1 MTGSGLIGMIG
12 MVLSSTSV
20 NTAVPAVMGAFG
32 IGQDKAQWLSTAYF
46 ASMTGAMLLT
56 SWLQQRFGQRTVF
69 LTTMAI
75 FIAGSFLAFSATDYS
90 TVILARVIQGFCA
103 GLMQPFTMAIIFTVF
118 PPDRRGAAMGLFSLG
133 VVLAPGLGPAI
144 GGFITDEF
152 SWRFVFLVPL
162 PLAMAAIIAGGAF
175 MPTARSGI
183 SRPFDW
189 AGLVL
194 MAIALGLLL
203 DGLASGR
210 RFGWT
215 SDRIVLEL
223 VGGILATIAFI
234 ARQLTAKWPM
244 LDLRLFSNIRFAS
257 AILVGI
263 IFGFGMFGS
272 IYAIAV
278 FMQQVQGFSA
288 TKAGVALIPAGI
300 LMVVMFPTAGRLVD
314 RFPAHILIM
323 TGLFWFG
330 FGFLLLSIADS
341 NTPFWMFVF
350 FTLINRFGLSLIIP
364 SLNTGALRSL
374 GSAQVSQG
382 AGLINFA
389 RTFGGAAGV
398 NLMVVFLESRTAD
411 HAQTISDSQTPDNAA
426 AQDLLA
432 HIIALMQ
439 DSGVSAI
446 DSSAGALRYLGNRL
460 RSSSNAG
467 VSRHIY
473 ANGTDS
479 STSSTTRSH
488 HGPRFQSRLIIERVF
503 LALVHQLPS
512 REAQPCEALA
522 CPLLPA
528 VGQCSQYYQPLQH
541 QAEAERG

>member
-1 MTGSGLIGMIG
+1 MAITANQGWSAFTETERWLMTGSGLIGMIG

-69 LTTMAI
+69 LATMAI
-75 FIAGSFLAFSATDYS
+75 FVGGSFLAFSAVDYP

-118 PPDRRGAAMGLFSLG
+118 PPERRGAAMGLFSLG

-144 GGFITDEF
+144 GGFVTDEF
-152 SWRFVFLVPL
+152 SWRFVFLIPL
-162 PLAMAAIIAGGAF
+162 PLAFAAMVAGGAF
-175 MPTARSGI
+175 MPAGRSGT

-189 AGLVL
+189 TGLIL
-194 MAIALGLLL
+194 MALALGFVL

-215 SDRIVLEL
+215 SDRIILEL
-223 VGGILATIAFI
+223 FIGTLATLAFI

-244 LDLRLFSNIRFAS
+244 LDLRLFTNPQFAS

-278 FMQQVQGFSA
+278 FMQDIQGFSA

-300 LMVVMFPTAGRLVD
+300 LMVIMFPTAGRLVD
-314 RFPAHILIM
+314 RFPAHLLIM
-323 TGLFWFG
+323 AGLFWFG
-330 FGFLLLSIADS
+330 FGFLLMSVADT
-341 NTPFWMFVF
+341 NTPYWIFVL
-350 FTLINRFGLSLIIP
+350 FTLVNRFGLSLIIP

-374 GSAQVSQG
+374 GPEQVSQG

-389 RTFGGAAGV
+389 RTFGGATGV

-411 HAQTISDSQTPDNAA
+411 HAQTITMSQTPDNAV
-426 AQDLLA
+426 AQDLLSN
-432 HIIALMQ
+432 IVNIMQ
-439 DSGVSAI
+439 ASGVSAI
-446 DSSAGALRYLGNRL
+446 ESSAGAISYLGQ
-460 RSSSNAG
+460 
-467 VSRHIY
+467 
-473 ANGTDS
+473 T
-479 STSSTTRSH
+479 
-488 HGPRFQSRLIIERVF
+488 VF
-503 LALVHQLPS
+503 LQ
-512 REAQPCEALA
+512 AQTQGFQDTFMLTAVVAALA
-522 CPLLPA
+522 LIPSYIM
-528 VGQCSQYYQPLQH
+528 G
-541 QAEAERG
+541 RGTKTR

>member
-1 MTGSGLIGMIG
+1 MANNGNQEWTAFTETERWLMTGSGLIGMIG

-75 FIAGSFLAFSATDYS
+75 FVAGSFLAFSATDYS

-144 GGFITDEF
+144 GGFITDEY

-175 MPTARSGI
+175 MPTVRSGI

-189 AGLVL
+189 AGLIL

-341 NTPFWMFVF
+341 NTPFWVFVF
-350 FTLINRFGLSLIIP
+350 FTLVNRFGLSLIIP

-411 HAQTISDSQTPDNAA
+411 HAQTISDSQTPDNSA

-446 DSSAGALRYLGNRL
+446 DSSAGALRYLGETVF
-460 RSSSNAG
+460 AQAQTQG
-467 VSRHIY
+467 
-473 ANGTDS
+473 
-479 STSSTTRSH
+479 
-488 HGPRFQSRLIIERVF
+488 FQDTFMLTALI
-503 LALVHQLPS
+503 A
-512 REAQPCEALA
+512 ALA
-522 CPLLPA
+522 LLPA
-528 VGQCSQYYQPLQH
+528 HIMG
-541 QAEAERG
+541 RGFNRG